1 MADYD
6 PSCIFCKIARHEIPT
21 TLVYDADGVV
31 AFRDINPQAPT
42 HILVIPNRHFPSL
55 NEAGAEPEVLG
66 KLLAI
71 AQLVAVQEGLD
82 QRGYRAVINTG
93 ADGGQSVGHLHVHIL
108 GGRQLGWPPG

>member
-1 MADYD
+1 MPDYD
-6 PSCIFCKIARHEIPT
+6 ASCIFCKIARHEIPT
-21 TLVYDADGVV
+21 APVYDADGIV

-42 HILVIPNRHFPSL
+42 HILVIPEHHYPSL
-55 NEAGAEPEVLG
+55 NEASADPELLG
-66 KLLAI
+66 RLLAV

-93 ADGGQSVGHLHVHIL
+93 ADAGQSVGHLHIHLL